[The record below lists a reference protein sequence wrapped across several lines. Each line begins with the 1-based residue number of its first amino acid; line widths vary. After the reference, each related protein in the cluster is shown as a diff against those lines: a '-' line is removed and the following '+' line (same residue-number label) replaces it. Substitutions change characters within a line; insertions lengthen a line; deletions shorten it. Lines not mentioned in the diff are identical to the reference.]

1 MAQNEG
7 WQPKFE
13 EVQADVEY
21 YLYNVGTKTYL
32 NDDNTL
38 SAIPS
43 TTWTVD
49 VEKKEVKKS
58 QKDEYISVTSSSR
71 RENLITTVWEV
82 TGTSTAD
89 AAGLG
94 TVGNNGSYYYFY
106 SNVQYNGWGQK
117 RDHYFQAIESGV
129 NANATNANNASAQW
143 IFVSK
148 SIYDE
153 TFSVSENSVN
163 VGNAVT
169 NKQKTVTISLTHSPR
184 LGDVTVS
191 SDNDIFTV
199 SPATIEGGEGAPTV
213 TEIAITYNAPKL
225 STGIFA
231 PSSQDHSGNITIKV
245 GDQSIVIPVSGTTKK
260 ALNLSSLNNAIS
272 HAKGIIGNAE
282 ANAGFDKGQYAPYN
296 GVQYR
301 NDYNTALDMVE
312 HQADYTQS
320 QIDQQVKYLNDYNL
334 VTNHDSHVWQANSSD
349 LNAVAPNTVITNV
362 YGTDAPNYL
371 MPLKGNQLYK
381 LSFNYTGT
389 AKVSVKDA
397 NGNDVAN
404 FTTSNATESASYTYT
419 FTTAEAGN
427 YTIHVSGAELTNV
440 KLVKTSDPSKDWTAI
455 TLEDGGKYLFIN
467 KVTGYFIGSSN
478 TMLDHGSM
486 VFTAEKNEDGTYAFK
501 NEDGT
506 YLNINIVANDGL
518 ILGVG
523 GGPEPD
529 GPVTVSPTGEKTY
542 FTVEESNGGYTLNA
556 SKSWNYTEWFQ
567 SKPASYSTYLSA
579 VESSNSATLSE
590 KTEVS
595 DPYNVWVLVSEEE
608 YNNSP
613 ALRQDAID
621 RLREA
626 VAAGEAAKALGGPAS
641 LVGEIGLDIFKVG
654 GELTNRI
661 STGKSYLRTMDGWL
675 SGLTSNLVPTNT
687 LLKQAD
693 DIYESI
699 DKLMNVLPA
708 YEAAKATIS
717 EIDDLGGIV
726 TAGGLFDRGII
737 ELATTP
743 ETMINA
749 ATTLRNVAAAAV
761 AAQSLGGDLTP
772 FKDGTNFTGLIANN
786 SFDFGSM
793 AGWYTLSF
801 ESDLTKLWSAI
812 TSGGLGAL
820 TGIVK
825 IQDFADGSKPVVNE
839 APNAVAEGHNRFY
852 YNTQNG
858 GIIAG
863 IGTTGQP
870 VFQPLIG
877 LPAGSYKAS
886 ALMTTNTL
894 VGNTF
899 QNYISAIVIPTNIL
913 GDIIGNIDITDPTN
927 MGNLLNAVI
936 GSMGTIITQGALK
949 TGSNNPQSNNKFEEV
964 SVEFEIE
971 DGAIVILVLN
981 SGIALPLVGAEPFR
995 ADNVRLVMTQSRKS
1009 AKDEL
1014 AAALKGANIP
1024 EANIAAKASNNKPFT
1039 YNQALVNQYKSLN
1052 DAAQALKDNGSNSTI
1067 DMHNAASA
1075 LADFSAT
1082 FFDKAFQG
1090 PTADG
1095 LFNLTIKDTGA
1106 NCTDKSVTFK
1116 YLNNQYSMLF
1126 TDDAGS
1132 TNYHQAVGFEHVGEA
1147 VNTYVVSITDVDG
1160 NKDYLKGTTSLSTT
1174 PNVNE
1179 AAVFTVVPS
1188 YTVETVAALNN
1199 GTRSLGVGNNSN
1211 TLACVAASTNRTPT
1225 YSTIAVTPAAKHNVD
1240 LNISSLGWGT
1250 FMLPYDAEIP
1260 SGVKAYKATG
1270 VENNAVVLDEVYKFE
1285 ACVPYIVSAEGGKK
1299 ETLSGIALA
1308 TQNFY
1313 TEGILKGANEI
1324 SPVVAE
1330 AGNYLLQNNNNKIGF
1345 YYVADEGLKIGA
1357 NRAFLMYDG
1366 AQPVKM
1372 FVLDGEATAIESIGS
1387 EAGKDVIFDLSG
1399 RRVNN
1404 AGKGVYIINGK
1415 KVIK

>member
-13 EVQADVEY
+13 EVQAGVWY

-38 SAIPS
+38 SADPS
-43 TTWTVD
+43 TTWTVEGNA
-49 VEKKEVKKS
+49 VMS
-58 QKDEYISVTSSSR
+58 QNGKFISVTSSNTGSTLR
-71 RENLITTVWEV
+71 PNWVV
-82 TGTSTAD
+82 TGTAAAD

-94 TVGNNGSYYYFY
+94 NVANNGSYYSFY
-106 SNVQYNGWGQK
+106 SNVQYRSVLIGGNNQN
-117 RDHYFQAIESGV
+117 RYFQAAESGV
-129 NANATNANNASAQW
+129 NAEATSATANAQW

-148 SIYDE
+148 SIYDA
-153 TFSVSENSVN
+153 TFSAAEESLNFGNVVVN
-163 VGNAVT
+163 T
-169 NKQKTVTISLTHSPR
+169 KDTMTITLTHSPR

-191 SDNDIFTV
+191 SDNSIFTV
-199 SPATIEGGEGAPTV
+199 STATIEGGEGAPT
-213 TEIAITYNAPKL
+213 TAEITVTYNAPARAA
-225 STGIFA
+225 SHN
-231 PSSQDHSGNITIKV
+231 SNITISAGEK
-245 GDQSIVIPVSGTTKK
+245 SIVIPVSGVTKA
-260 ALNLSSLNNAIS
+260 ALSLNNLKTAITYAEGIIATAEAKLGF
-272 HAKGIIGNAE
+272 AKGE
-282 ANAGFDKGQYAPYN
+282 YAPYQ
-296 GVQYR
+296 GKEYR
-301 NDYNTALDMVE
+301 ELLAKAYDMRDN
-312 HQADYTQS
+312 QADYTQS
-320 QIDQQVKYLNDYNL
+320 QVNDL
-334 VTNHDSHVWQANSSD
+334 VGDLGQTSITNWSNKEWKANSSD

-455 TLEDGGKYLFIN
+455 TLQDGGRYLFIN
-467 KVTGYFIGSSN
+467 KLTGYFIGSSN

-506 YLNINIVANDGL
+506 YLNINIVANSGL
-518 ILGVG
+518 GGLG
-523 GGPEPD
+523 GGPNPSS
-529 GPVTVSPTGEKTY
+529 VTVYPAGAKVN
-542 FTVEESNGGYTLNA
+542 FVVEESNGGYILST
-556 SKSWNYTEWFQ
+556 SKTWNYISGFSRPETTYT
-567 SKPASYSTYLSA
+567 AYLSA
-579 VESSNSATLSE
+579 IESSKSAELTQ
-590 KTEVS
+590 KTDKS
-595 DPYNVWVLVSEEE
+595 DSYNVWVLVSEEE

-661 STGKSYLRTMDGWL
+661 STGKSSLRTMDGWL

-693 DIYESI
+693 DIYESVE
-699 DKLMNVLPA
+699 KLMNVLPA

-772 FKDGTNFTGLIANN
+772 FKDNTNFTGLIANN
-786 SFDFGSM
+786 SFDFGTM

-852 YNTQNG
+852 YNTHNG

-863 IGTTGQP
+863 LGTTGQP

-877 LPAGSYKAS
+877 LPAGRYKAS
-886 ALMTTNTL
+886 ALMTSNTL
-894 VGNTF
+894 IGGLAF
-899 QNYISAIVIPTNIL
+899 QNYISAIVVPTNIL

-927 MGNLLNAVI
+927 MGNLLRGVI
-936 GSMGTIITQGALK
+936 GSMGTIISQGALK
-949 TGSNNPQSNNKFEEV
+949 TGSNNPQSSNKFEEV

-1014 AAALKGANIP
+1014 ANALKGANIP

-1039 YNQALVNQYKSLN
+1039 YNEALVNQYKSLN

-1160 NKDYLKGTTSLSTT
+1160 NKDYLAGTTGLSTT
-1174 PNVNE
+1174 DKIEN
-1179 AAVFTVVPS
+1179 ATVFTVVPS

-1270 VENNAVVLDEVYKFE
+1270 VENNVVVLDEVDKFE

-1299 ETLSGIALA
+1299 QTLSGIALA

-1313 TEGILKGANEI
+1313 TEGILKGANEL
-1324 SPVVAE
+1324 SYVPAE
-1330 AGNYLLQNNNNKIGF
+1330 AGNYLLQNNNNKLGF
-1345 YYVADEGLKIGA
+1345 YYVADRDLQIGA

-1366 AQPVKM
+1366 AQSVKM
-1372 FVLDGEATAIESIGS
+1372 FSLDADATGIDAIDS
-1387 EAGKDVIFDLSG
+1387 EAGKDVIYDLSG

-1404 AGKGVYIINGK
+1404 AVKGVYIINGK